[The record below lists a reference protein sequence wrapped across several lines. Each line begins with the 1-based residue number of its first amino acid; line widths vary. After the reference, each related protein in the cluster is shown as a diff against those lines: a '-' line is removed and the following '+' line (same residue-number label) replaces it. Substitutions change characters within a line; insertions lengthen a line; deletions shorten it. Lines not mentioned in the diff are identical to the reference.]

1 MPRITDVTVDSG
13 WAIEESMIDGS
24 QLWVQETRF
33 TLGNGYIGSRG
44 ILEEGHSNGYPGS
57 YIAGVYDRVAG
68 EPSEIVNL
76 PNPVGVQ
83 VSVDGRTLS
92 AEDMKVLDHRRVLDL
107 RNAVLSR
114 RTVFAAAGKRYE
126 YESIRFFSLS
136 NPHIGVMTFSLCS
149 LDADAEITVTQA
161 IDGTTR
167 NEVQAVGQPVKHYTV
182 SASEAGNGRSY
193 LEATTNDPVVQV
205 GMATVCMPRGA
216 RPGEGAA
223 AAGDAG
229 GQSAVQRVRFTARRG
244 RRYRFDLFISTWTS
258 RELGGPP
265 RAACLSTL
273 KTAIRSGASEL
284 VRRHRRAWEHRWAVS
299 DIRIDGDRELQKAM
313 RFNIYHLLIAAAP
326 QDLDASVAAKALTGE
341 WYKGHVF
348 WDNEIYVLPF
358 FTFTQPAVARNLL
371 LYRSR
376 RLPQARDKARAQG
389 YAGSLWPW
397 ESAEDG
403 RDETPDTWVNF
414 DGTKIPVYNKT
425 REHHIAAD
433 VAYGII
439 SYWRATGDDDFLLR
453 HGAEMVLETAR
464 FWASRATYNKQTCH
478 YEIREV
484 IGPNEF
490 QESVDN
496 NSYPELP
503 ISSCL
508 GPSNAPSS
516 TRAIVVSLT
525 DAVNHPIKLTK
536 PSLGVVS

>member
-1 MPRITDVTVDSG
+1 M
-13 WAIEESMIDGS
+13 
-24 QLWVQETRF
+24 
-33 TLGNGYIGSRG
+33 
-44 ILEEGHSNGYPGS
+44 
-57 YIAGVYDRVAG
+57 
-68 EPSEIVNL
+68 
-76 PNPVGVQ
+76 
-83 VSVDGRTLS
+83 
-92 AEDMKVLDHRRVLDL
+92 
-107 RNAVLSR
+107 
-114 RTVFAAAGKRYE
+114 RYE

-136 NPHIGVMTFSLCS
+136 NPHIGVMTFSLSS

-284 VRRHRRAWEHRWAVS
+284 VRRHRRAWERRWAVS

-389 YAGSLWPW
+389 YA
-397 ESAEDG
+397 
-403 RDETPDTWVNF
+403 
-414 DGTKIPVYNKT
+414 
-425 REHHIAAD
+425 
-433 VAYGII
+433 
-439 SYWRATGDDDFLLR
+439 
-453 HGAEMVLETAR
+453 
-464 FWASRATYNKQTCH
+464 
-478 YEIREV
+478 V
-484 IGPNEF
+484 I
-490 QESVDN
+490 D
-496 NSYPELP
+496 
-503 ISSCL
+503 
-508 GPSNAPSS
+508 
-516 TRAIVVSLT
+516 
-525 DAVNHPIKLTK
+525 
-536 PSLGVVS
+536 